1 LPRQKIWVYRDR
13 TAFREQASEQHAK
26 EGDSIALEGIYS
38 AQRKA
43 YTRKDIAGIYAA
55 QKNGYTRK
63 DIAGPLRNGGIA
75 QQGLLKDY
83 LSHA

>member
-1 LPRQKIWVYRDR
+1 MI

-26 EGDSIALEGIYS
+26 EGDSIALEDLLGTEEGVHPEGH
-38 AQRKA
+38 R
-43 YTRKDIAGIYAA
+43 GNFYAA

-75 QQGLLKDY
+75 QQGLLKD
-83 LSHA
+83 